1 MCVILYTEING
12 KKILAKNRDQVH
24 KPNIE
29 IIHEI
34 INGIEI
40 AYIRDTKTE
49 WVEGMNENGCGIV
62 NSTLNINEGKV
73 LTKFKDSYKKN
84 KIFNILC
91 STKKGDDFYDYVKRT
106 NKKGYTFEGNTILIN
121 DNNKIFH
128 IENTKDIFLMEK
140 INKPVVYTNHGIN
153 IKKAGFT
160 EGKKGVSSFLRKKL
174 IETELKC
181 NKKVDLYDDFVENV
195 MNVNYTNVDPRFH
208 SYRDKKLTLKHHNIS
223 GNQRIISTTGQLIL
237 NITDKE
243 FVYYMDVN
251 NSESLKYINNLPEGY
266 APKIRVVIKETQK
279 NIKRKNKV
287 FTQKYLK
294 DLYKKMNYNGTVRNG
309 TVRNG
314 YNETIKRGYNETVR
328 NGTIKRGYKNNITRK
343 NKRK

>member
-1 MCVILYTEING
+1 MCVILYTEIDG

-62 NSTLNINEGKV
+62 NATLNINEGKV
-73 LTKFKDSYKKN
+73 IIKFKDSYKKN

-91 STKKGDDFYDYVKRT
+91 SNKKGDDFYDYIKRT

-121 DNNKIFH
+121 DDNKIFH

-174 IETELKC
+174 IETELK
-181 NKKVDLYDDFVENV
+181 NNTDLDLYDDFVNNV
-195 MNVNYTNVDPRFH
+195 MNVNYVNIDPRFH
-208 SYRDKKLTLKHHNIS
+208 SYRDKNTTLKRNKHLHNEQ
-223 GNQRIISTTGQLIL
+223 NFISTTGQLIM

-243 FVYYMDVN
+243 FVYYTDVN
-251 NSESLKYINNLPEGY
+251 NSETVKYINKLPSDY
-266 APKIRVVIKETQK
+266 VPKIRIIIKETEK
-279 NIKRKNKV
+279 NIKKRKRA
-287 FTQKYLK
+287 FTRKYLK
-294 DLYKKMNYNGTVRNG
+294 QLYKKFDYESTR
-309 TVRNG
+309 R
-314 YNETIKRGYNETVR
+314 EK
-328 NGTIKRGYKNNITRK
+328 KNRKNVTRK
-343 NKRK
+343 NR